1 MAATIKQ
8 TPLLMIKVLCLFTT
22 LLVFPIMISSSTK
35 ISLDDYVFI
44 HIDGVALKFES
55 VNKSKDLSILS
66 KPI

>member
-1 MAATIKQ
+1 
-8 TPLLMIKVLCLFTT
+8 MIKVMCLFTT
-22 LLVFPIMISSSTK
+22 LSVFLTMISSSTK
-35 ISLDDYVFI
+35 ISLDDYIFI